1 MDRMARS
8 QFLAGTRVRGA
19 LPALGRDNVMLRA
32 NARRHFVKDF
42 PGPLSIKTVTRGTA
56 AWRHD
61 SRWLPIEQQSFL
73 ILPDGAPYS
82 LEIDARQ
89 PVHTCC
95 AFFAKGFVESVYRDM
110 TNTDLDRDGPVRL
123 DFMAQVHPR
132 DERLLRRMQ
141 QIGRAADDP
150 PPLWTEQ
157 QFLLLARD
165 LLALY
170 REVNDRIARLQA
182 RKQSTREEVYKRVS
196 RGRDF
201 IHARAFQRLKLA
213 ELARASCL
221 SPYHFHRAF
230 TAVFGVSPHEYLTRL
245 RIDKAAELLISRPDL
260 TVTAVAGEVGFESPA
275 SFTNLFRKRLGAPPL
290 AFRTG
295 LNLRTP

>member
-1 MDRMARS
+1 MGRS
-8 QFLAGTRVRGA
+8 QLLDGSQIPSAAPV
-19 LPALGRDNVMLRA
+19 LGRDNVLLRA
-32 NARRHFVKDF
+32 SARRHFVQDF
-42 PGPLSIKTVTRGTA
+42 PGPLSIKSVIRGKA

-82 LEIDARQ
+82 LDIDARQ

-95 AFFAKGFVESVYRDM
+95 AFFAKGFVESVYRDI
-110 TNTDLDRDGPVRL
+110 TNTDLDGSGPVRL
-123 DFMAQVHPR
+123 EFLAQLHPR

-141 QIGRAADDP
+141 QIGRIADDP

-170 REVNDRIARLQA
+170 REVNDRIARLPA
-182 RKQSTREEVYKRVS
+182 RKQSTREEIYRRVS

-201 IHARAFQRLKLA
+201 IHAHAFRSVKLA
-213 ELARASCL
+213 ELARASFL

-230 TAVFGVSPHEYLTRL
+230 TSIFGVSPHEYLTRL
-245 RIDKAAELLISRPDL
+245 RIDKAAELLKLRSDL

-275 SFTNLFRKRLGAPPL
+275 SFTNLFRKRLGTTPL
-290 AFRTG
+290 AFRTRR
-295 LNLRTP
+295 NSRTP